1 MKIRISENIKN
12 LRKAH
17 SLTQEQMAEA
27 LGVTVGAVYKWEAGL
42 SMPEIKLIM
51 EIADFFEISV
61 DTLLGYEQQNGSVE
75 NRIQRIKQCIIEK
88 NYEEGASEV
97 EKTLKKYP
105 NNFNVTYAGAMLYR
119 MKFLEEKC
127 EEAMIRSNQLF
138 EKAISLLYQNTE
150 KSINEVTIL
159 NHMASNYLAVGDIE
173 KGLELLKQNNI
184 CNINSGQIG
193 FIYTVELNKPEEAER
208 YLLSSM
214 FEIIDKMIY
223 TVGGMAYAHAL
234 KGDEVC
240 VTEALWLIHY
250 FDSLK
255 AEADAVTFLDKLKA
269 ILLAQCGVWETAFGH
284 EDKANEYMK
293 AAYLLAKQFDES
305 PIYTGQ
311 NIKLLK
317 GMEKE
322 GAFLDGIG
330 KTAIDAVEKFV
341 FGKIHQPKAVAQMKE
356 QWEEL
361 KRGSTEPE

>member
-12 LRKAH
+12 LRKSH

-61 DTLLGYEQQNGSVE
+61 DTLLGYEQQNGNVE
-75 NRIQRIKQCIIEK
+75 NRIQRICQCIQEK
-88 NYEEGASEV
+88 DYEEGASEV

-105 NNFNVTYAGAMLYR
+105 NNFKVTYAGAMLYK

-127 EEAMIRSNQLF
+127 EEAMIKSNQLF

-159 NHMASNYLAVGDIE
+159 NHMASNYLAAGDIE

-184 CNINSGQIG
+184 CDINSGQIG
-193 FIYTVELNKPEEAER
+193 YIYTVELNKPEEAEI

-255 AEADAVTFLDKLKA
+255 ADADAVTFLDKLKA
-269 ILLAQCGVWETAFGH
+269 ILLAQCGVWETAFG
-284 EDKANEYMK
+284 
-293 AAYLLAKQFDES
+293 
-305 PIYTGQ
+305 
-311 NIKLLK
+311 
-317 GMEKE
+317 
-322 GAFLDGIG
+322 
-330 KTAIDAVEKFV
+330 
-341 FGKIHQPKAVAQMKE
+341 
-356 QWEEL
+356 
-361 KRGSTEPE
+361 

>member
-61 DTLLGYEQQNGSVE
+61 DTLLGYEQQNGNVE
-75 NRIQRIKQCIIEK
+75 NRIQRICQCILEK
-88 NYEEGASEV
+88 DYEEGASEV

-127 EEAMIRSNQLF
+127 EGAMIKSNQLF

-159 NHMASNYLAVGDIE
+159 NYMASNYLAMGDIE

-361 KRGSTEPE
+361 KRGSTEAE

>member
-61 DTLLGYEQQNGSVE
+61 DTLLGYEQQNGNVE
-75 NRIQRIKQCIIEK
+75 NRIQRICQCILEK
-88 NYEEGASEV
+88 DYEEGASEV

-127 EEAMIRSNQLF
+127 EGAMIKSNQLF

-159 NHMASNYLAVGDIE
+159 NHMASNYLAAGDIE

>member
-61 DTLLGYEQQNGSVE
+61 DTLLGYEQQNGNVE
-75 NRIQRIKQCIIEK
+75 NRIQRICQCILEK
-88 NYEEGASEV
+88 DYEEGASEV

-127 EEAMIRSNQLF
+127 EEAMIKSNQLF

-159 NHMASNYLAVGDIE
+159 NYMASNYLAMGDIE

>member
-61 DTLLGYEQQNGSVE
+61 DTLLGYEQQNGNVE
-75 NRIQRIKQCIIEK
+75 NRIQRICQCIQEK
-88 NYEEGASEV
+88 DYEEGASEV

-105 NNFNVTYAGAMLYR
+105 NNFKVTYAGAMLYK

-127 EEAMIRSNQLF
+127 EEAMIKSNQLF

-159 NHMASNYLAVGDIE
+159 NHMASNYLAAGDIE

-184 CNINSGQIG
+184 CDINSGQIG
-193 FIYTVELNKPEEAER
+193 YIYTVELNKPEEAEI

-255 AEADAVTFLDKLKA
+255 ADADAVTFLDKLKA

-322 GAFLDGIG
+322 GTFLDGIG

-356 QWEEL
+356 QWEKL

>member
-1 MKIRISENIKN
+1 MKIRIAENIKI

-61 DTLLGYEQQNGSVE
+61 DTLLGYEQQSGNVE
-75 NRIQRIKQCIIEK
+75 NRIQRIRQCIVEK
-88 NYEEGASEV
+88 DFEEGVSEV
-97 EKTLKKYP
+97 EKALKKYP
-105 NNFNVTYAGAMLYR
+105 NNFNVTYAGAMLY
-119 MKFLEEKC
+119 MLKFSEEKC
-127 EEAMIRSNQLF
+127 EEAMIKSNQLF

-159 NHMASNYLAVGDIE
+159 NHMASNYLAVGDTE
-173 KGLELLKQNNI
+173 KGLEILKQNNI

-193 FIYTVELNKPEEAER
+193 FIYTVELKKPEEAER

-214 FEIIDKMIY
+214 SEIINKMIY

-234 KGDEVC
+234 MGDSVC
-240 VTEALWLIHY
+240 ITEALWLIRY

-255 AEADAVTFLDKLKA
+255 EDADAVTFLDKFKA
-269 ILLAQCGVWETAFGH
+269 ILLAQCAVWEASFGYI
-284 EDKANEYMK
+284 DKANEHIED
-293 AAYLLAKQFDES
+293 AYLLAKQFDS
-305 PIYTGQ
+305 FPVYTVQ

-322 GAFLDGIG
+322 GASFDGIG
-330 KTAIDAVEKFV
+330 KTALEAVENFV
-341 FGKIHQPKAVAQMKE
+341 FGKACEIKAAKQIKK

-361 KRGSTEPE
+361 KGGGTDSR

>member
-61 DTLLGYEQQNGSVE
+61 DTLLGYEQQNGNVE
-75 NRIQRIKQCIIEK
+75 NRIQRICQCILEK
-88 NYEEGASEV
+88 VYEEGASEV
-97 EKTLKKYP
+97 EKTLKTYP
-105 NNFNVTYAGAMLYR
+105 NNFKVTYAGAMLYR

-127 EEAMIRSNQLF
+127 EGAMIKSNQLF

-159 NHMASNYLAVGDIE
+159 NYMASNYLAMGDIE

>member
-61 DTLLGYEQQNGSVE
+61 DTLLGYEQQNGNVE
-75 NRIQRIKQCIIEK
+75 NRIQRICQCILEK
-88 NYEEGASEV
+88 DYEEGASEV

-127 EEAMIRSNQLF
+127 EEAMIKSNQLF

-159 NHMASNYLAVGDIE
+159 NYMASNYLAMGDIE

-193 FIYTVELNKPEEAER
+193 YIYTVELNKPEEAEI

>member
-61 DTLLGYEQQNGSVE
+61 DTLLGYEQQNGNVE
-75 NRIQRIKQCIIEK
+75 NRIQRICQCILEK
-88 NYEEGASEV
+88 DYEEGASEV

-127 EEAMIRSNQLF
+127 EGAMIKSNQLF

-159 NHMASNYLAVGDIE
+159 NYMASNYLAMGDIE

>member
-17 SLTQEQMAEA
+17 SLTQEQMAAA

-61 DTLLGYEQQNGSVE
+61 DTLLGYEQQNGNVE
-75 NRIQRIKQCIIEK
+75 NRIQRICQCILEK
-88 NYEEGASEV
+88 DYEEGASEV

-127 EEAMIRSNQLF
+127 EEAMIKSNQLF

-159 NHMASNYLAVGDIE
+159 NHMASNYLAAGDIE

-193 FIYTVELNKPEEAER
+193 YIYTVELNKPEEAEI

>member
-61 DTLLGYEQQNGSVE
+61 DTLLGYEQQNGNVE
-75 NRIQRIKQCIIEK
+75 NRIQRICQCILEK
-88 NYEEGASEV
+88 DYEEGASEV

-127 EEAMIRSNQLF
+127 EEAMIKSNQLF

-159 NHMASNYLAVGDIE
+159 NHMASNYLAAGDIE

-193 FIYTVELNKPEEAER
+193 YIYTVELNKPEEAEI

>member
-61 DTLLGYEQQNGSVE
+61 DTLLGYEQQNGNVE
-75 NRIQRIKQCIIEK
+75 NRIQRICQCILEK
-88 NYEEGASEV
+88 DYEEGASEV

-105 NNFNVTYAGAMLYR
+105 NIFKVTYAGAMLYR

-127 EEAMIRSNQLF
+127 EEAMIKSNQLF

-159 NHMASNYLAVGDIE
+159 NHMASNYLAMGDIE

-255 AEADAVTFLDKLKA
+255 EDADTVTFLDKLKA

-293 AAYLLAKQFDES
+293 AAYLLAKQFDAS

-317 GMEKE
+317 GIEKE

-356 QWEEL
+356 QWEKL
-361 KRGSTEPE
+361 KSGETDSK

>member
-61 DTLLGYEQQNGSVE
+61 DTLLGYEQQNGNVE
-75 NRIQRIKQCIIEK
+75 NRIQRICQCILEK
-88 NYEEGASEV
+88 DYEEGASEV

-127 EEAMIRSNQLF
+127 EEAMIKSNQLF

-159 NHMASNYLAVGDIE
+159 NHMASNYLAAGDIE

-193 FIYTVELNKPEEAER
+193 YIYTVELNKPEEAER

-293 AAYLLAKQFDES
+293 AAYLLAKQFDAS

>member
-1 MKIRISENIKN
+1 MKIRIAENIKN

-61 DTLLGYEQQNGSVE
+61 DTLLGYEQQNGNVE
-75 NRIQRIKQCIIEK
+75 NRIQRIRQCIVEK
-88 NYEEGASEV
+88 DYEEGASEV

-127 EEAMIRSNQLF
+127 EEAMIKSNQLF
-138 EKAISLLYQNTE
+138 EKAISLLYQNAE

-214 FEIIDKMIY
+214 SEIINKIIY
-223 TVGGMAYAHAL
+223 TVEGMAHAHAL
-234 KGDEVC
+234 KGDAVC
-240 VTEALWLIHY
+240 ITEALWLMHY

-255 AEADAVTFLDKLKA
+255 EDADAVTFLDKLKA
-269 ILLAQCGVWETAFGH
+269 VLLAQCGVWEATFGH

-293 AAYLLAKQFDES
+293 AAYLLAKQFDAS
-305 PIYTGQ
+305 PIYTVQ

-317 GMEKE
+317 GMEKD
-322 GAFLDGIG
+322 GAFLDGVG

-341 FGKIHQPKAVAQMKE
+341 FGKTYKSKTVAQMRE

-361 KRGSTEPE
+361 KGGDTDSE

>member
-61 DTLLGYEQQNGSVE
+61 DTLLGYEQQNGNVE
-75 NRIQRIKQCIIEK
+75 NRIQRICQCIQEK
-88 NYEEGASEV
+88 DYEEGASEV

-105 NNFNVTYAGAMLYR
+105 NNFKVTYAGAMLYK

-127 EEAMIRSNQLF
+127 EEAMIKSNQLF

-159 NHMASNYLAVGDIE
+159 NHMASNYLAAGDIE

-184 CNINSGQIG
+184 CDINSGQIG
-193 FIYTVELNKPEEAER
+193 YIYTVELNKPEEAEI

-356 QWEEL
+356 QWEKL

>member
-61 DTLLGYEQQNGSVE
+61 DTLLGYEQQNGNVE
-75 NRIQRIKQCIIEK
+75 NRIQRICQCILEK
-88 NYEEGASEV
+88 DYEEGASEV

-127 EEAMIRSNQLF
+127 EEAMIKSNQLF

-159 NHMASNYLAVGDIE
+159 NHMASNYLAAGDIE

-193 FIYTVELNKPEEAER
+193 YIYTVELNKPEEAEI

-293 AAYLLAKQFDES
+293 AAYLLAKQFDAS
-305 PIYTGQ
+305 PIYTVQ

>member
-17 SLTQEQMAEA
+17 SLTQEQMAAA

-61 DTLLGYEQQNGSVE
+61 DTLLGYEQQNGNVE
-75 NRIQRIKQCIIEK
+75 NRIQRICQCILEK
-88 NYEEGASEV
+88 DYEEGASEV

-127 EEAMIRSNQLF
+127 EEAMIKSNQLF

-159 NHMASNYLAVGDIE
+159 NHMASNYLAAGDIE

-193 FIYTVELNKPEEAER
+193 YIYTVELNKPEEAER

-269 ILLAQCGVWETAFGH
+269 ILLAHCGVWETAFGH

>member
-127 EEAMIRSNQLF
+127 EEAMIKSNQLF

-150 KSINEVTIL
+150 KSVNEVTIL
-159 NHMASNYLAVGDIE
+159 NHMASNYLAAGDIE

-193 FIYTVELNKPEEAER
+193 YIYTVELNKPEEAEI

-356 QWEEL
+356 QWEKL
-361 KRGSTEPE
+361 KHGSTEPE